1 MAHFFT
7 SHNLEYMLKQLN
19 SFNASSLIILD
30 TQQCNYTKG
39 NAGMVYGT
47 SSVVRG
53 PCPSELV
60 GR

>member
-1 MAHFFT
+1 
-7 SHNLEYMLKQLN
+7 MLKQLN
-19 SFNASSLIILD
+19 SFNAFSLIILD
-30 TQQCNYTKG
+30 TQQCNYTEG